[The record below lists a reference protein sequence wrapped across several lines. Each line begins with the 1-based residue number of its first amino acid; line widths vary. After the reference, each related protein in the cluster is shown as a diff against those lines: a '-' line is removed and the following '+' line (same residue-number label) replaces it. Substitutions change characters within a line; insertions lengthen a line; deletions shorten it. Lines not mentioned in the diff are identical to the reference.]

1 MWLKKEGGEDEQKS
15 SEIKKRLIGAI
26 PDFIAFLLLILCFR
40 FFGGRDGTPW
50 SWQEILIDLPM
61 LIIVYLILTFIRG

>member
-26 PDFIAFLLLILCFR
+26 PDFICFLLLILMFR
-40 FFGGRDGTPW
+40 FFGGMGGSPW
-50 SWQEILIDLPM
+50 SWREILINLPM
-61 LIIVYLILTFIRG
+61 LIILYLIASFIRG

>member
-26 PDFIAFLLLILCFR
+26 PDFIGFLLLILCFR
-40 FFGGRDGTPW
+40 FWEEEMAPHGVGKK
-50 SWQEILIDLPM
+50 
-61 LIIVYLILTFIRG
+61 Y